1 MSALLVALISF
12 LFFLEGYFF
21 YAKFI
26 EKVIGVNPHEATP
39 AYKKYDGVDFIP
51 AKNWL
56 ILFGHH
62 FSSIAGAAPIV
73 GPVIAI
79 SIWGWGPTLAWII
92 LGSIFIGA
100 VHDFSSLV
108 ISIKNEGRSIADIT
122 KDVISLRAKYIFSL
136 FVFFALILV
145 VAVFSYLCAKTFVT
159 DGRIIFPSLG
169 LIPVAMFVGFLIY
182 KIRFNQTLSTII
194 GLTLLGV
201 LIYLSTQMSI
211 TFNKDLLNIWIAILL
226 LYAFFA
232 SILPVNILLQPRDY
246 LSAYLLFFGIIVG
259 FLGVFISCPS
269 VNAPVFIKFNP
280 QKTFPLW
287 PLLFVTVACGAVS
300 GFHSLVASG
309 TTSKQI
315 SNQKYAKR
323 IGYGAM
329 IFEAI
334 LATLALLCVSGGLNF
349 SQFKEIMKSSG
360 PIVAFS
366 KGFGILTFPLLKQFG
381 AIVGVIILNAFILTT
396 LDTATRI
403 TRYIFQE
410 ITGIK
415 NRWFS
420 TFVVIILAGFLAQGE
435 RWKLIWPTFGASNQL
450 VAALALFVITL
461 WLISKSKPY
470 LPFLLSALFM
480 LATTLGALFIQLIKY
495 FKEKE
500 ILLFTVSLILICLAI
515 YLLWEVI
522 RKMKELLSK
531 K

>member
-12 LFFLEGYFF
+12 LFFLGGYFF

-26 EKVIGVNPHEATP
+26 EKIISVNPHEATP

-51 AKNWL
+51 AENWL

-73 GPVIAI
+73 GPIIAL
-79 SIWGWGPTLAWII
+79 SLWGWMPTLAWVI

-100 VHDFSSLV
+100 IHDFSSLM
-108 ISIKNEGRSIADIT
+108 ISVKNEGRSIADIT
-122 KDVISLRAKYIFSL
+122 GDIISLRAKYIFSL

-145 VAVFSYLCAKTFVT
+145 VAVFSYLCAQTFIT
-159 DGRIIFPSLG
+159 DGRIVFPSLG

-182 KIRFNQTLSTII
+182 RMRFNQVISTIV
-194 GLTLLGV
+194 GLFLLGI
-201 LIYLSTQMSI
+201 LIYLSTQVSL
-211 TFNKDLLNIWIAILL
+211 TFKKHFLNLWMVILL

-246 LSAYLLFFGIIVG
+246 LSAYLLFFGIIAG
-259 FLGVFISCPS
+259 FLGIVISHPWI
-269 VNAPVFIKFNP
+269 NAPFFVKFTP
-280 QKTFPLW
+280 KEFTPLW

-309 TTSKQI
+309 TTSKQL
-315 SNQKYAKR
+315 SNQRYAKR

-334 LATLALLCVSGGLNF
+334 LATLALLCVSSGLRSF
-349 SQFKEIMKSSG
+349 PQFLEIMKKSG

-366 KGFGILTFPLLKQFG
+366 KGFGNLTFPFLKEFG
-381 AIVGVIILNAFILTT
+381 SVIGVIILNAFILTT

-410 ITGIK
+410 ITRIR

-420 TFVVIILAGFLAQGE
+420 TFVVIGLAGFLAWGG
-435 RWKLIWPTFGASNQL
+435 RWRMIWPTFGASNQL

-461 WLISKSKPY
+461 WLISKSKSY
-470 LPFLLSALFM
+470 LPFLISGIFM
-480 LATTLGALFIQLIKY
+480 LATTVGALFIQLVKY
-495 FKEKE
+495 FRSKEM
-500 ILLFTVSLILICLAI
+500 LLFTISLILLGLAG
-515 YLLWEVI
+515 YLLFEVI
-522 RKMKELLSK
+522 KKIKELK